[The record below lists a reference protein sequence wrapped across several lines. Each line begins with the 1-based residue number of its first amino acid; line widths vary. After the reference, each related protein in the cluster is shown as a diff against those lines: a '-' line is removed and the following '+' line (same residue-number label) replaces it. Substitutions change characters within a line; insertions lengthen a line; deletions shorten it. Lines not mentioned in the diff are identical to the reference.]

1 MGCASCG
8 GSMKKGGSKKPLLK
22 KALVKAQNGTSV
34 GSDST
39 KINAMNS
46 NFSYDTSSPQVFK
59 KPTAPKNPQTRRGSG
74 MGSMYMDDMS
84 NPLPENKKGGSTKKP
99 KLGSGERFK
108 ALSSKIQKAG
118 KSEDASKAIA
128 AAIGRKKY
136 GKSKFQKMAAAGRK
150 KG

>member
-1 MGCASCG
+1 MKKGCMSCG
-8 GSMKKGGSKKPLLK
+8 GTM
-22 KALVKAQNGTSV
+22 
-34 GSDST
+34 
-39 KINAMNS
+39 
-46 NFSYDTSSPQVFK
+46 
-59 KPTAPKNPQTRRGSG
+59 
-74 MGSMYMDDMS
+74 
-84 NPLPENKKGGSTKKP
+84 KKGGSTKKS

-118 KSEDASKAIA
+118 KSEDAAKAIA